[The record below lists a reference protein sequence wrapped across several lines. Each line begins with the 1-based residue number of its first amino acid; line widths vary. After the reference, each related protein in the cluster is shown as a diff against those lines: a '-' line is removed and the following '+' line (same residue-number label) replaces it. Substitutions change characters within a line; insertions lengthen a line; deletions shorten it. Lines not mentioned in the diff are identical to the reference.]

1 MHNFE
6 LPLGSTRR
14 RAASAFVA
22 FALVLAACDARQR
35 AIDGLRGVK
44 LSPVRPKP
52 EFTLDDTQGRPFHFA
67 ADTRGTA
74 TLLYFGYA
82 NCPDVCPTHLS
93 NIASALKKMPADEQA
108 RVRVVFVT
116 TDPARDTAQALR
128 AWLDNFDKR
137 FIGLRGSLDSVN
149 AIQARLGLP
158 PAAMEAM
165 NEHAAGPRNYGV
177 GHAAQVLAFSADD
190 SLRAEYPSG
199 FTAADWANDLP
210 KLLKIER

>member
-1 MHNFE
+1 MSN
-6 LPLGSTRR
+6 LDLRSTRG
-14 RAASAFVA
+14 RAARLTLLL
-22 FALVLAACDARQR
+22 ALAATACDARQH

-44 LSPVRPKP
+44 LSPVLAKSD
-52 EFTLDDTQGRPFHFA
+52 FTLDDTQGRPFHFA

-74 TLLYFGYA
+74 TLLYFGYT
-82 NCPDVCPTHLS
+82 NCPDVCPTHMS
-93 NIASALKKMPADEQA
+93 NIAAALKRMPADEQA

-165 NEHAAGPRNYGV
+165 DAHAAGPRNYGM

-190 SLRAEYPSG
+190 SLRTEYPNG
-199 FTAADWANDLP
+199 FSAADWANDLP
-210 KLLKIER
+210 RLLEITR

>member
-1 MHNFE
+1 MLN
-6 LPLGSTRR
+6 LDPLVNSIRR
-14 RAASAFVA
+14 RCTSAAVA
-22 FALVLAACDARQR
+22 LALVAAACDARQH

-52 EFTLDDTQGRPFHFA
+52 EFTLDDTHGRPFHFA

-93 NIASALKKMPADEQA
+93 NIAAALKKMPADEQA

-137 FIGLRGSLDSVN
+137 FIGLRGPLDSVN

-165 NEHAAGPRNYGV
+165 DEHAAGPRNYGV
-177 GHAAQVLAFSADD
+177 GHAAQVLAFSPDD
-190 SLRAEYPSG
+190 SLRAEYPNG
-199 FTAADWANDLP
+199 FSAADWANDLP
-210 KLLKIER
+210 KLLKIDR

>member
-1 MHNFE
+1 MPK
-6 LPLGSTRR
+6 LAVAL
-14 RAASAFVA
+14 AA
-22 FALVLAACDARQR
+22 LLLAACNTRQH

-44 LSPVRPKP
+44 LSPVRAKP

-74 TLLYFGYA
+74 TLLYFGYT

-93 NIASALKKMPADEQA
+93 NIAAALKRMSPDDQA

-116 TDPARDTAQALR
+116 TDPARDSARALR

-137 FIGLRGSLDSVN
+137 FIGLRGPLDSVN

-165 NEHAAGPRNYGV
+165 AGPAAGPRNYGM

-190 SLRAEYPSG
+190 SLRTEYPNG
-199 FTAADWANDLP
+199 FTSADWANDLP
-210 KLLKIER
+210 KLVKIR